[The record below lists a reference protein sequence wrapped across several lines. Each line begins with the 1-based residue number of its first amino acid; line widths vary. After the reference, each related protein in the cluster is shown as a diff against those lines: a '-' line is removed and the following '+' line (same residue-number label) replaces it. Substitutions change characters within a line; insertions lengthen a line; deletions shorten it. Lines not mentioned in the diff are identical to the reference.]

1 MKKIMLCL
9 TVIGAF
15 QTASAQANVL
25 YTFDVDASGWTLT
38 DGQLDY
44 VATGGN
50 GSGFINTTD
59 INSND
64 MVLHAPTVAL
74 GNWTQYLGGIL
85 SFDALNV
92 SHQNADWNGFG
103 EITITSGADSITL
116 DIQPNL
122 NQPPND
128 GQWHTFSTELSTAV
142 WGNQL
147 ASILTNVTSLTIKT
161 EDHVSGSF
169 PDEQV
174 GFDNFSV
181 TAVPEPSSFAL
192 FGAGLGALS
201 LVARRRQPK

>member
-1 MKKIMLCL
+1 MKKMLL
-9 TVIGAF
+9 SLAMIGGL
-15 QTASAQANVL
+15 QSVSAQANIL
-25 YTFDVDASGWTLT
+25 YTFDVDASDWALT

-50 GSGFINTTD
+50 GSGFINTIDT
-59 INSND
+59 NSND
-64 MVLHAPTVAL
+64 MVLHAPVAAL
-74 GNWTQYLGGIL
+74 GNWTQYLGGVL

-92 SHQNADWNGFG
+92 SRQDADWNGFG
-103 EITITSGADSITL
+103 EITITSGSNSITL

-128 GQWHTFSTELSTAV
+128 GQWHTFSTELSATV

-147 ASILTNVTSLTIKT
+147 VSILSNVTSLTIKT

-181 TAVPEPSSFAL
+181 TAVPEPSSYAL
-192 FGAGLGALS
+192 LLAGLGVLG
-201 LVARRRQPK
+201 VVRKRRQS